1 MFWCFDP
8 WMASAGKPHKIRLQG
23 TQFLSCLHLVEAK
36 GVIEVCRIQ
45 LIL

>member
-1 MFWCFDP
+1 MLWISDP
-8 WMASAGKPHKIRLQG
+8 WMSSAGKPQEIRLQS
-23 TQFLSCLHLVEAK
+23 TQFSSRLHLVEAK